1 MKVTEGSAGLRT
13 YAVRG
18 LFWSALQRT
27 GSQAIGLV
35 AFVLLSRLLP
45 PSAFGVLAMANV
57 YLLAVLLLVEHG
69 VSQAIVQR
77 GQLEGHHLDAAL
89 GLSVVLSVLLML
101 LTIGLAAP
109 LASLFREPLLEPV
122 LRWLSPT
129 ILLSGLRAT
138 QIAILQRQLRFREL
152 AIRSTVSETFAGIVG
167 IGMASVGLG
176 VWSLVGQA
184 LARGAVGV
192 MVLWSVSGWRP
203 RPVFRI
209 GPAREIVSFGLPVLA
224 DRLVALVMGKAD
236 DLAIGLALGT
246 TALGHYSVGYRGLT
260 YLTMLIAGTVQP
272 IAFTVLSRLQA
283 EPERFRRVFLTTVHY
298 LCLGGF
304 PVFVVVAFVAPFAVP
319 LALGPNW
326 SEAVPV
332 IQILSLAGAAKLAGL
347 PTSTALVA
355 AGRPGTQLRLNS
367 AITLLSL
374 LGFAAVVR
382 SGIAAV
388 ALVHLAAGLLAI
400 PVNAVVLR
408 RAFDI
413 QAGAY
418 LAANRLALVGVLLMS
433 AVLGPL
439 AASWAGQIPTPLA
452 LLGAVVVGSVVY
464 LGTTFFL
471 GRGSYVRARHALGQ
485 GFPAEPIV
493 IVPETE
499 APLP

>member
-1 MKVTEGSAGLRT
+1 MISTEGSAGLRK

-45 PSAFGVLAMANV
+45 PSAFGVLALANI

-77 GQLEGHHLDAAL
+77 EQLEGYHLDAGF
-89 GLSVVLSVLLML
+89 GLSVVLAASLML

-109 LASLFREPLLEPV
+109 LAGLFREPLLEPV

-152 AIRSTVSETFAGIVG
+152 AVRSTVSETFGGVIGV
-167 IGMASVGLG
+167 GMAAAGLG

-184 LARGAVGV
+184 LTRGAVGV
-192 MVLWSVSGWRP
+192 IVLWSVSGWRP
-203 RPVFRI
+203 RPVVRI
-209 GPAREIVSFGLPVLA
+209 GPAREIVSFGLPVLF
-224 DRLVALVMGKAD
+224 DRLVALAMGKGD

-246 TALGHYSVGYRGLT
+246 TALGHYSVGYRVLT

-272 IAFTVLSRLQA
+272 VALTILSRLQA
-283 EPERFRRVFLTTVHY
+283 DPARFRRAFLTIVHY

-304 PVFVVVAFVAPFAVP
+304 PVFVGVAFVAPYAVP
-319 LALGPNW
+319 LALGPDW
-326 SEAVPV
+326 SMAIPV
-332 IQILSLAGAAKLAGL
+332 IQILSLAGAVKLAGL

-374 LGFAAVVR
+374 LGFAAAAR
-382 SGIAAV
+382 SGIVAV
-388 ALVHLAAGLLAI
+388 ALVHLAVGLLAI
-400 PVNAVVLR
+400 PLNGVVLR
-408 RAFDI
+408 RAFGI

-418 LAANRLALVGVLLMS
+418 LASNRLAVVGALLMS
-433 AVLGPL
+433 AVLGVL
-439 AASWAGQIPTPLA
+439 AVSWTGKLPPPIA
-452 LLGAVVVGSVVY
+452 LLGAVVVGSAVY
-464 LGTTFFL
+464 VGSTFLF
-471 GRGSYVRARHALGQ
+471 GRGSYDRARHALRQ
-485 GFPAEPIV
+485 GFPTEPIV
-493 IVPETE
+493 IVSETE